1 MTHRI
6 MCRMTLVSL
15 LSKGATA
22 TPPYVRQW
30 ENELANSGLV
40 HSDVAEPSLF
50 ESVYDFIHT

>member
-1 MTHRI
+1 

-40 HSDVAEPSLF
+40 HSDVAEPSLYK
-50 ESVYDFIHT
+50 SGCDFIYT